1 MGAARPAVVGLVFN
15 ESSPAIA
22 DASYGPDTLK
32 VLFQAF
38 DEAWKEVAPR
48 TSQDEMAVE
57 AARLKLASIV
67 LTVATS
73 ESRDAEQI
81 KSAALILMNIGRKVP
96 Q

>member
-1 MGAARPAVVGLVFN
+1 MKARQL
-15 ESSPAIA
+15 IA
-22 DASYGPDTLK
+22 DSSYGPDSLK

-38 DEAWKEVAPR
+38 DEAWKEIAPR
-48 TSQDEMAVE
+48 TSQDEVAVE

-67 LTVATS
+67 LTVGTN

-81 KSAALILMNIGRKVP
+81 KNTALILMNIGREVP

>member
-1 MGAARPAVVGLVFN
+1 MKASQL
-15 ESSPAIA
+15 IA
-22 DASYGPDTLK
+22 DSSYGPDSLK

-38 DEAWKEVAPR
+38 DEAWKEIAPR
-48 TSQDEMAVE
+48 TSQDEVAVE

-67 LTVATS
+67 LIVATN

-81 KSAALILMNIGRKVP
+81 KNTALILMNIGREVP

>member
-1 MGAARPAVVGLVFN
+1 MKARQL
-15 ESSPAIA
+15 IA
-22 DASYGPDTLK
+22 DSSYGPDTLK

-38 DEAWKEVAPR
+38 DEAWKEVAPL

-67 LTVATS
+67 LIVATN

-81 KSAALILMNIGRKVP
+81 KSAALILMNIGGKV
-96 Q
+96 QQ

>member
-1 MGAARPAVVGLVFN
+1 MKARQL
-15 ESSPAIA
+15 IA
-22 DASYGPDTLK
+22 DSSYGPDTLK

-38 DEAWKEVAPR
+38 DEAWKVVAPQ
-48 TSQDEMAVE
+48 TGQDEMAVE

-67 LTVATS
+67 LTVATR

-81 KSAALILMNIGRKVP
+81 KNAALILMNMGRKVS

>member
-1 MGAARPAVVGLVFN
+1 MKARQL
-15 ESSPAIA
+15 IA
-22 DASYGPDTLK
+22 DSSYGPDTLK

-38 DEAWKEVAPR
+38 DEAWKEVAPL

-57 AARLKLASIV
+57 AARLKLASMV

-81 KSAALILMNIGRKVP
+81 KSAALILMNIGGKV
-96 Q
+96 QQ

>member
-1 MGAARPAVVGLVFN
+1 MKARQL
-15 ESSPAIA
+15 IA
-22 DASYGPDTLK
+22 DSSYGPDTLK

-38 DEAWKEVAPR
+38 DEAWKEIAPR
-48 TSQDEMAVE
+48 TSQDEVAVE

-73 ESRDAEQI
+73 ESRDAQQI
-81 KSAALILMNIGRKVP
+81 KSAALILMNIRGKAP

>member
-1 MGAARPAVVGLVFN
+1 MKARQL
-15 ESSPAIA
+15 IA
-22 DASYGPDTLK
+22 DSSYGPDTLK

-38 DEAWKEVAPR
+38 DEAWKVVAPR
-48 TSQDEMAVE
+48 TGQGEMVVE

-81 KSAALILMNIGRKVP
+81 KSAALILMNIGQKLP

>member
-1 MGAARPAVVGLVFN
+1 MKARQL
-15 ESSPAIA
+15 IA
-22 DASYGPDTLK
+22 DSSYGPDTLK

-48 TSQDEMAVE
+48 TGQDEIAVE

-67 LTVATS
+67 LTVATR

-81 KSAALILMNIGRKVP
+81 KNAALVLMNIHPKGP

>member
-1 MGAARPAVVGLVFN
+1 MRARQL
-15 ESSPAIA
+15 IA
-22 DASYGPDTLK
+22 DSSYGPETLK

-38 DEAWKEVAPR
+38 DEAWKEVEPL

-67 LTVATS
+67 LTVATR

-81 KSAALILMNIGRKVP
+81 KSAALILMNIRKVA
-96 Q
+96 QKR

>member
-1 MGAARPAVVGLVFN
+1 MRARQL
-15 ESSPAIA
+15 IA
-22 DASYGPDTLK
+22 DSSYGPETLK

-38 DEAWKEVAPR
+38 DEAWKVVEPL

-67 LTVATS
+67 LTVATR

-81 KSAALILMNIGRKVP
+81 KNAALILMNIGRKVA
-96 Q
+96 QKR